1 MKELS
6 MQEIPVG
13 GNPKTNVPQGTQF
26 GSSGVIALT
35 KSLEELK
42 DVLKTKL
49 DEVQEVTKGLGDRLE
64 TIEKTRNPSTSVEGE
79 GGTDTQETQKSFW
92 SGIL

>member
-1 MKELS
+1 